1 VPETE
6 SRSKSNLPDVKG
18 FCTALTEATTLPIEN
33 NQKILSSHQVTTTV
47 RTAMSIANKRY
58 NELPVDVYT
67 NSNFISL
74 VGQGKE
80 YMGN

>member
-1 VPETE
+1 
-6 SRSKSNLPDVKG
+6 
-18 FCTALTEATTLPIEN
+18 
-33 NQKILSSHQVTTTV
+33 
-47 RTAMSIANKRY
+47 MSIANKRY